1 VAILGV
7 SSVIPPVGALRRNA
21 DQARTVTPGNGVLPE
36 KAVFGRKWG
45 PICARIPQITS
56 QIHTSGAFA
65 AAPALRTSLIETSE
79 NSARLIGSS
88 RQPASIAARVR
99 LSSKRQARG
108 QHAFEPGAKVSV
120 AERADWILASLAG

>member
-1 VAILGV
+1 MVRHCLMNRVIRSTSSAIL
-7 SSVIPPVGALRRNA
+7 SQSC
-21 DQARTVTPGNGVLPE
+21 
-36 KAVFGRKWG
+36 GR
-45 PICARIPQITS
+45 
-56 QIHTSGAFA
+56 
-65 AAPALRTSLIETSE
+65 LIETSE

-88 RQPASIAARVR
+88 RQPASIPARVR